1 MTYTKSML
9 PPRGAKEEAWHRRHA
24 VMLASQLPECTD
36 DALII
41 LRLTAQLVTDFLT
54 RPELRD
60 CATTQQSGEA
70 QKPTPVVAFV
80 RAPGDA
86 SRRPPL
92 ERANSVWS
100 PRNRRFAAGE
110 LNSLTR

>member
-1 MTYTKSML
+1 MSRTPKVET
-9 PPRGAKEEAWHRRHA
+9 WHRRHA

-54 RPELRD
+54 QAD
-60 CATTQQSGEA
+60 EA

-86 SRRPPL
+86 S
-92 ERANSVWS
+92 
-100 PRNRRFAAGE
+100 
-110 LNSLTR
+110 